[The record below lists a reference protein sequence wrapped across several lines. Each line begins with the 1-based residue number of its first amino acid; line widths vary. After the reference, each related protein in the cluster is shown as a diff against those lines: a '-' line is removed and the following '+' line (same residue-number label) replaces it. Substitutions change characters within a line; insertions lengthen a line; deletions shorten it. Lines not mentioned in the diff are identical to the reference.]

1 MIHTMTFSLLVA
13 LAAGGPVAR
22 IDRAASGPP
31 DVAHIPHCLVSLI
44 EDREVPAEESGRLL
58 QVFVQEGEMVQRDA
72 LLAQIDDRQPQLDKF
87 AAEMNRDAALARAS
101 DDIEVKYAE
110 ASFDVADAELV
121 QKEQINANS
130 PGSIPVTEIRR
141 LRLTRRRAEL
151 QIEKSKLDLRVAKMT
166 ADVEQAAVTAADN
179 NIQRRKIP
187 SPIGGMVVEI
197 KHHTGEWVNAG
208 DTVARVVRI
217 DQLRVEGFLSVKEF
231 DPAEV
236 DGKLVTVEVELARGR
251 REQFHGRIVFVNP
264 LVLSGDKYRVRA
276 EVENRLE
283 RNHWLLQPGTAA
295 SMSIH
300 LR

>member
-1 MIHTMTFSLLVA
+1 MIQATTFSLLAAVA
-13 LAAGGPVAR
+13 VGGPIAR
-22 IDRAASGPP
+22 LDRSASGLPG
-31 DVAHIPHCLVSLI
+31 AANIPHCLVSLI
-44 EDREVPAEESGRLL
+44 EDVDVPAEESGRLVAV
-58 QVFVQEGEMVQRDA
+58 QVRDGEMVRRDA

-166 ADVEQAAVTAADN
+166 ADVEQAAVTLAED
-179 NIQRRKIP
+179 NIQRRKIL
-187 SPIGGMVVEI
+187 SPIDGMVVEL
-197 KHHTGEWVNAG
+197 KRHAGEWVNAG
-208 DTVARVVRI
+208 DTVVRVVRM
-217 DQLRVEGFLSVKEF
+217 DRLRVEGFLSVKDF
-231 DPAEV
+231 DPAEI
-236 DGKLVTVEVELARGR
+236 DSKPVTVEVELARGR
-251 REQFHGRIVFVNP
+251 RERFQGRIVFVNP

-283 RNHWLLQPGTAA
+283 NNHWLLQPGTAA

>member
-1 MIHTMTFSLLVA
+1 MIQATTFSLL
-13 LAAGGPVAR
+13 AAVTVGGPIAR
-22 IDRAASGPP
+22 LDRNASGLPG
-31 DVAHIPHCLVSLI
+31 AANIPHCLVSLI
-44 EDREVPAEESGRLL
+44 EDVDVPAEESGRLVAV
-58 QVFVQEGEMVQRDA
+58 QVRDGEMVRSDA

-110 ASFDVADAELV
+110 ASFNVADAELV

-130 PGSIPVTEIRR
+130 PGSIPVTEVRR

-166 ADVEQAAVTAADN
+166 ADVEQAAVTLAED
-179 NIQRRKIP
+179 NIQRRKIL
-187 SPIGGMVVEI
+187 SPIDGMVVEL
-197 KHHTGEWVNAG
+197 KRHTGEWVNAG
-208 DTVARVVRI
+208 DTVVRVVRM
-217 DQLRVEGFLSVKEF
+217 DRLRVEGFLSVKDF

-236 DGKLVTVEVELARGR
+236 DSKPVSVEVELARGR
-251 REQFHGRIVFVNP
+251 REQFQGRIVFVNP

-283 RNHWLLQPGTAA
+283 NNHWLLQPGTAA